1 MTKELIKTKK
11 QMKEW
16 LKMDSVHYQTQI
28 GPFWKVL
35 KYNLIAHPCMDQK
48 YTWKYVKTLRHVEYH
63 TNNLGTYHMICRLYY
78 LWKLRRL
85 SYKTA
90 IQIPPNVCGPGIT
103 IYHYGP
109 IIINDKTRI
118 GRNVVLYPGVLIG
131 HKAPG
136 QPAPIIGD
144 NVFIGSGAK
153 IIGDVHIGDNVVIA
167 PNAVVVKNVT
177 NNAVVGGV
185 PARNLK

>member
-1 MTKELIKTKK
+1 MIKTKA
-11 QMKEW
+11 ELAEY
-16 LKMDSVHYQTQI
+16 LKADSCQFQVQT
-28 GPFWKVL
+28 GNALNRVRWNLFSNPASDT
-35 KYNLIAHPCMDQK
+35 KYI
-48 YTWKYVKTLRHVEYH
+48 WKYIKTLRFLEYY
-63 TNNLGTYHMICRLYY
+63 TNTNSRWGQMFYSYRLRKLG
-78 LWKLRRL
+78 
-85 SYKTA
+85 YKTGF
-90 IQIPPNVCGPGIT
+90 QIPPNVCGPGIT

-118 GRNVVLYPGVLIG
+118 GRNVVLYSGVLIG

-167 PNAVVVKNVT
+167 PNAVVVKDVT
-177 NNAVVGGV
+177 NNVVVGGV
-185 PARNLK
+185 PARVLK

>member
-1 MTKELIKTKK
+1 MIKTKADL
-11 QMKEW
+11 KEC
-16 LKMDSVHYQTQI
+16 LYLDSLNFQVQAGRVINRVRWNIFSNPASDT
-28 GPFWKVL
+28 
-35 KYNLIAHPCMDQK
+35 KYI
-48 YTWKYVKTLRHVEYH
+48 WKYIKTLRFLEYY
-63 TNNLGTYHMICRLYY
+63 TNTNSRWGQMFYSYR
-78 LWKLRRL
+78 LRRL
-85 SYKTA
+85 GYKTGF
-90 IQIPPNVCGPGIT
+90 QIPPNVCGPGIT

-153 IIGDVHIGDNVVIA
+153 IIGGVHIGDNVVIA
-167 PNAVVVKNVT
+167 PNAVVVKDVT

>member
-63 TNNLGTYHMICRLYY
+63 TNNPGTYHMICRLYY

-90 IQIPPNVCGPGIT
+90 IQIPPNAVGPGINLP
-103 IYHYGP
+103 HFGA
-109 IIINDKTRI
+109 INMNENSQV
-118 GRNVVLYPGVLIG
+118 GRNVTIYSGVRLGWKNPGEPCPV
-131 HKAPG
+131 
-136 QPAPIIGD
+136 IGD
-144 NVFIGSGAK
+144 NVFIGTGTN
-153 IIGDVHIGDNVVIA
+153 IIGDVHIGDNVTIGQDCVIVKDIEA
-167 PNAVVVKNVT
+167 GHTVVAQPPRMIK
-177 NNAVVGGV
+177 
-185 PARNLK
+185 

>member
-1 MTKELIKTKK
+1 MIRTKEDLGEYLLEDSKRFQVQTGKFLDRLRWNLFSNPASDTK
-11 QMKEW
+11 
-16 LKMDSVHYQTQI
+16 YI
-28 GPFWKVL
+28 
-35 KYNLIAHPCMDQK
+35 
-48 YTWKYVKTLRHVEYH
+48 WKYIKTLRYLEYY
-63 TNNLGTYHMICRLYY
+63 TNTNSRWGQMYY
-78 LWKLRRL
+78 SRRL
-85 SYKTA
+85 RTLGYKTGF
-90 IQIPPNVCGPGIT
+90 QIPPNVCGPGIT

-131 HKAPG
+131 HKVPG

-167 PNAVVVKNVT
+167 PNAVVVKDVT
-177 NNAVVGGV
+177 SNTKVGGV
-185 PARNLK
+185 PAYNLK